1 MTTIGNDQ
9 YTSGGYKNG
18 IYEGGSQE
26 SGSQESGSQ
35 QAQGGDGGMSLD
47 SLLKFAK
54 DIQGK
59 VKDVP
64 YIVPIAIGGAAFAIG
79 VLASSRILRQL
90 TLLAGGYVVK
100 YAIQNAPKEQIIDFA
115 KRVVTDS
122 FKASSRA

>member
-9 YTSGGYKNG
+9 YTSAGYKNG

-26 SGSQESGSQ
+26 AGSQESSSQ
-35 QAQGGDGGMSLD
+35 QAQAGEGGMSLD
-47 SLLKFAK
+47 MLLKFAK

-64 YIVPIAIGGAAFAIG
+64 YIVPLAIGGAAFALG
-79 VLASSRILRQL
+79 VLASSKILRQL

-100 YAIQNAPKEQIIDFA
+100 YAIQNAPKDQIADFA
-115 KRVVTDS
+115 KKVVSDS
-122 FKASSRA
+122 FRASSRA

>member
-1 MTTIGNDQ
+1 MTMGNDQ

-26 SGSQESGSQ
+26 SGAQEPQ
-35 QAQGGDGGMSLD
+35 QAQGGEGGVGLD
-47 SLLKFAK
+47 ALLKFAK
-54 DIQGK
+54 DVQSK

-79 VLASSRILRQL
+79 VLASSKILRQL

-100 YAIQNAPKEQIIDFA
+100 YAIQNAPKDQIVDFA
-115 KRVVTDS
+115 KKVVSDS
-122 FKASSRA
+122 FRASSRA

>member
-9 YTSGGYKNG
+9 YTSAEYKNG

-26 SGSQESGSQ
+26 SSAH
-35 QAQGGDGGMSLD
+35 QAQGGEGGMSLD
-47 SLLKFAK
+47 MLLKFAK
-54 DIQGK
+54 DVQSK

-79 VLASSRILRQL
+79 VLASSKILRQL

-100 YAIQNAPKEQIIDFA
+100 YAIQNAPKEQIVDFA
-115 KRVVTDS
+115 KKVVSDS
-122 FKASSRA
+122 FRASSRA